1 MLRGRLMKVHLSG
14 APASLRRYSTVNQE
28 MQTASMRANIGF
40 STVLWP
46 WLSLTLN
53 SGIVLRHMASVERI
67 TSITETREIT
77 WNDYSTDLL
86 MCHVSSNKYNKPLQ
100 EEKSWDSQT
109 NSIDTLDILN
119 RNYHQSFH
127 NTLELL

>member
-1 MLRGRLMKVHLSG
+1 MKVHLSG

-77 WNDYSTDLL
+77 
-86 MCHVSSNKYNKPLQ
+86 
-100 EEKSWDSQT
+100 
-109 NSIDTLDILN
+109 
-119 RNYHQSFH
+119 
-127 NTLELL
+127 